1 MSEKLLMVLLESLNR
16 LLILTGVTS
25 AISQAAAQ
33 TTQQVNMLTLKQT
46 QTSAHPPA
54 SLDTYYLKEATIEW

>member
-1 MSEKLLMVLLESLNR
+1 MSEELIVILESLNR
-16 LLILTGVTS
+16 LLILTGVAS

-33 TTQQVNMLTLKQT
+33 ATQQTKTLALKQT
-46 QTSAHPPA
+46 QASTNPPA